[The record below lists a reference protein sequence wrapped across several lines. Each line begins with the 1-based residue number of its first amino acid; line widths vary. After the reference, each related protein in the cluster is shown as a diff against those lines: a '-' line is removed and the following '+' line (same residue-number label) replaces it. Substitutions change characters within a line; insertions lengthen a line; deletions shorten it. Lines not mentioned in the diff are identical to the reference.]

1 MKIGELRPKNRQEM
15 KDAVSLFRGFQYDS
29 FNLPDPRELYGV
41 TDADIEFFKYRDVEL
56 QTAINRF
63 MGMDFPAHKIDD
75 LMIVELAGML
85 QKLGMEEALSEFRKL
100 PRRIRALYRCVGRNH
115 KKNSSGG

>member
-1 MKIGELRPKNRQEM
+1 MQIGEIRPRNRQEL
-15 KDAVSLFRGFQYDS
+15 KEAVSLFTGYEQFD
-29 FNLPDPRELYGV
+29 LPDPRKLYGV
-41 TDADIEFFKYRDVEL
+41 TDDDIEFFKYHDAEL
-56 QTAINRF
+56 QAAINKF

-85 QKLGMEEALSEFRKL
+85 QKLGMDAAVAEFRKL

-115 KKNSSGG
+115 KNLSRGV